1 MDMHICL
8 RQVLLVRSAK
18 KIIGYCLKFAE
29 QNQHSNK
36 HNILLHD
43 YIPNIKYCFN
53 KNVFFNVCFR
63 NACLIGFVATNITR
77 IGIFTSIN

>member
-29 QNQHSNK
+29 IINIAINID
-36 HNILLHD
+36 ILLQD

-53 KNVFFNVCFR
+53 KNVFLMCV
-63 NACLIGFVATNITR
+63 LGMPV
-77 IGIFTSIN
+77 